1 MTRIANNSVFL
12 WKFKKYA
19 YICSTIWEED
29 LTKSSFLFLDMDKL
43 TQLKEVIEKEI
54 NAYFEHTD
62 LFLVDIKVLTNGKV
76 EIFADGKSNIT
87 IDECV
92 QISRHIHHF
101 LQENNLMT
109 DNLSLDVSSP
119 GMDEPLKVA
128 QQFQKQLHKK
138 VDVVLKNGLKITG
151 ELLSADDKEIVVKET
166 SIIKKKE
173 TIEEHTFG
181 FDEIKSVKKHFNFKL

>member
-1 MTRIANNSVFL
+1 MTRIAKNSVFL
-12 WKFKKYA
+12 WKIKKNA
-19 YICSTIWEED
+19 YICITIWEED

-54 NAYFEHTD
+54 NTYFEHSD

-76 EIFADGKSNIT
+76 EIFADGKANIT
-87 IDECV
+87 IDECAK
-92 QISRHIHHF
+92 ISKHIHHF
-101 LQENNLMT
+101 LEENNLMS

-151 ELLSADDKEIVVKET
+151 ELIAADEEKILVKET
-166 SIIKKKE
+166 IIIKKTE
-173 TIEEHTFG
+173 TIEEHTFS